1 MPKLKPGHV
10 SPTPD
15 EDYEIN
21 VAVAADPET
30 SELDDD
36 WFQRARPASEVVP
49 HVVQRYRRTRGKQR
63 APTKTQITLRL
74 DADLVLH
81 FRETGKGWQ
90 TRIND
95 TLREAVFEDE

>member
-10 SPTPD
+10 SPTPG
-15 EDYEIN
+15 EDYAIN
-21 VAVAADPET
+21 AAVAADPEA
-30 SELDDD
+30 SELGDD
-36 WFQRARPASEVVP
+36 WFERARPASEVVP
-49 HVVQRYRRTRGKQR
+49 NIVRRYRRTRGKQR

-90 TRIND
+90 TRMND

>member
-15 EDYEIN
+15 EDYAIN
-21 VAVAADPET
+21 AAVAADPET
-30 SELDDD
+30 TELDDA
-36 WFQRARPASEVVP
+36 WFERAKPASEVVP
-49 HVVQRYRRTRGKQR
+49 QIVRRYRRTRGKQR
-63 APTKTQITLRL
+63 APTKNQITLRL

-95 TLREAVFEDE
+95 TLRRAVFDD

>member
-15 EDYEIN
+15 EDYAIN
-21 VAVAADPET
+21 AAVAADPEVT
-30 SELDDD
+30 ELDDA
-36 WFQRARPASEVVP
+36 WFERAKPASEVVP
-49 HVVQRYRRTRGKQR
+49 QIVRRYRRTRGKQR
-63 APTKTQITLRL
+63 APTKNQITLRL

-95 TLREAVFEDE
+95 TLRRAVFDD

>member
-1 MPKLKPGHV
+1 MPKLKPGHI
-10 SPTPD
+10 SPTPA
-15 EDYEIN
+15 EEYAIN
-21 VAVAADPET
+21 VGIATDPEA
-30 SELDDD
+30 SELDDA
-36 WFQRARPASEVVP
+36 WFERAQPASEVVP
-49 HVVQRYRRTRGKQR
+49 HIVQRYRRTRGKQR

-90 TRIND
+90 TRVND

>member
-1 MPKLKPGHV
+1 MPKLKPDHV

-15 EDYEIN
+15 EDYAIN
-21 VAVAADPET
+21 AAVAADPET
-30 SELDDD
+30 SELDDA
-36 WFQRARPASEVVP
+36 WFKSARPASEAVP
-49 HVVQRYRRTRGKQR
+49 HIVRRYRRTRGTQR
-63 APTKTQITLRL
+63 APTKNQITLRL

-95 TLREAVFEDE
+95 TLRRAVFDD

>member
-1 MPKLKPGHV
+1 MPKLKPGHI
-10 SPTPD
+10 SPMP
-15 EDYEIN
+15 EELYEMN
-21 VAVAADPET
+21 VGIAADSEA
-30 SELDDD
+30 SELDDA

-49 HVVQRYRRTRGKQR
+49 HIVQHYRRTRGKQR

-90 TRIND
+90 TRMND

>member
-1 MPKLKPGHV
+1 MPKLKPGHI
-10 SPTPD
+10 SPMP
-15 EDYEIN
+15 EELYEMN
-21 VAVAADPET
+21 VGIAADPEA
-30 SELDDD
+30 SELDDA

-49 HVVQRYRRTRGKQR
+49 HIVQHYRRTRGKQR

-90 TRIND
+90 TRMND

>member
-1 MPKLKPGHV
+1 MPKLNPGHV

-15 EDYEIN
+15 EDYAIN
-21 VAVAADPET
+21 AAVAADPEAT
-30 SELDDD
+30 ELDDA
-36 WFQRARPASEVVP
+36 WFKRAKPASEVVP
-49 HVVQRYRRTRGKQR
+49 QIVRRYRRTRGKQR
-63 APTKTQITLRL
+63 APTKNQITLRL

-95 TLREAVFEDE
+95 TLRRAVFDD

>member
-1 MPKLKPGHV
+1 MPKLKSGHV
-10 SPTPD
+10 SPTPG
-15 EDYEIN
+15 ENYAIN
-21 VAVAADPET
+21 AAVAADPET
-30 SELDDD
+30 TELDDA
-36 WFQRARPASEVVP
+36 WFERARPASEVAP
-49 HVVQRYRRTRGKQR
+49 HIVRRYRRTRGKQR
-63 APTKTQITLRL
+63 APTKSQITLRL

>member
-15 EDYEIN
+15 EDYAIN
-21 VAVAADPET
+21 AAVAADPET
-30 SELDDD
+30 SELDDE
-36 WFQRARPASEVVP
+36 WFKRAIPASEVVP
-49 HVVQRYRRTRGKQR
+49 QIVRRYRRTRGKQR
-63 APTKTQITLRL
+63 APTKNQITIRL
-74 DADLVLH
+74 DEDLVLH

-95 TLREAVFEDE
+95 TLRRAVFDD

>member
-10 SPTPD
+10 SPTPN
-15 EDYEIN
+15 EDYASN
-21 VAVAADPET
+21 AAVAADPEA

-36 WFQRARPASEVVP
+36 WFKRARPASEVVP

-63 APTKTQITLRL
+63 APTKNQITLRL
-74 DADLVLH
+74 DEDLVLH

-95 TLREAVFEDE
+95 TLRRAVFDD

>member
-15 EDYEIN
+15 EEYAIN
-21 VAVAADPET
+21 VGIAADPEA
-30 SELDDD
+30 SELDDE
-36 WFQRARPASEVVP
+36 WFERARPASEVVP
-49 HVVQRYRRTRGKQR
+49 QIVRRYRRTRGKQR
-63 APTKTQITLRL
+63 APTKNQITLRL

-95 TLREAVFEDE
+95 TLRRAVFDD